1 MPTVEIRLF
10 GNLRNYLPPSGDGPS
25 AQVEV
30 AQSATVGELL
40 DQLKVPPPEDP
51 KIILLNGVH
60 AKREEL
66 LGEGD
71 RVSVFPPV
79 AGG

>member
-10 GNLRNYLPPSGDGPS
+10 GNLRNYLPSGDGPS
-25 AQVEV
+25 APVEI

-40 DQLKVPPPEDP
+40 DQLKIPPEDP

-60 AKREEL
+60 AKREAL
-66 LGEGD
+66 LEEGD